1 MSLEPWPLFWL
12 LLTVGAYACSRYLYR
27 RTGRYLLS
35 PLMLVPALLLVLA
48 VPLRTSYA
56 EYTSNA
62 HFLTLMLG
70 PCMVA
75 FAIPVWQQRAML
87 ARHWLPL
94 LLGMVVGSV
103 VSIVSS
109 WLLAGLFSL
118 DADISYSLLPHSVFS
133 PIAMPLAGNIG
144 GVPEL
149 ASVFVMATG
158 VFGAAA
164 GSVLLRW
171 IPMRTAL
178 ARGTLFGVS
187 AHGAGV
193 SRAREF
199 GNQEG
204 AVAGLAMVLTGL
216 LNLLLAPLL
225 ALLLQ
230 APAARQIIG

>member
-1 MSLEPWPLFWL
+1 MTLEAWPLFWL
-12 LLTVGAYACSRYLYR
+12 LLTVAAYVGSRWLYR

-35 PLMLVPALLLVLA
+35 PLLLVPALLLILA
-48 VPLRTSYA
+48 IPLRTSYA
-56 EYTSNA
+56 EYTSNTG
-62 HFLTLMLG
+62 FLTLMLG

-75 FAIPVWQQRAML
+75 FAVPVWQQRALL
-87 ARHWLPL
+87 ARHWFPL

-109 WLLAGLFSL
+109 WLLADLFSL
-118 DADISYSLLPHSVFS
+118 DAAISYSLLPHSVFS
-133 PIAMPLAGNIG
+133 PIAMPLAGDMG

-158 VFGAAA
+158 IFGAAA
-164 GSVLLRW
+164 GGVLLRW
-171 IPMRTAL
+171 LPMRTAL
-178 ARGTLFGVS
+178 ARGTLLGVS

-199 GNQEG
+199 GSQEG

-216 LNLLLAPLL
+216 LNLLIAPLL
-225 ALLLQ
+225 AMLL
-230 APAARQIIG
+230 

>member
-1 MSLEPWPLFWL
+1 MKLEPWPLFWL
-12 LLTVGAYACSRYLYR
+12 ALTVAAYFCSRFLYR

-35 PLMLVPALLLVLA
+35 PLLLAPALVLMLA
-48 VPLRTSYA
+48 IPLRISYA

-62 HFLTLMLG
+62 HLLTLMLG

-75 FAIPVWQQRAML
+75 FAVPVWQQRALL

-103 VSIVSS
+103 VSILSS
-109 WLLAGLFSL
+109 WLLARLFAL
-118 DADISYSLLPHSVFS
+118 DAPTSYSLLPHSVFS
-133 PIAMPLAGNIG
+133 PIAMPLAGDMG

-149 ASVFVMATG
+149 ASVFVTATG

-164 GSVLLRW
+164 GGVLLRW
-171 IPMRTAL
+171 LPMRTAL
-178 ARGTLFGVS
+178 ARGTLLGVS

-204 AVAGLAMVLTGL
+204 AVAGLAMVLTGV
-216 LNLLLAPLL
+216 LNLLLAPVL
-225 ALLLQ
+225 ALAL
-230 APAARQIIG
+230 